1 MGHPALQPYISYA
14 EYLASEETSA
24 TKHEWLDGAIFDMA
38 GGTIEHAALA
48 ASVIGLLSAELAGKR
63 CRIFSSDLRVR
74 VLETGLSTY
83 PDVSVVCGHIER
95 DQVSPSTA
103 ILNPTVI
110 VEVLSDATEAYDRGE
125 KFAHYRRIPSL
136 REYVLVSQH
145 EPHIEVFRKNT
156 AGKWELSEEGRAG
169 DTVPLASIEC
179 VLSVDEI
186 FADPLRAG

>member
-1 MGHPALQPYISYA
+1 MGEAASQPFVSYA
-14 EYLASEETSA
+14 DYQERERKSA
-24 TKHEWLDGAIFDMA
+24 TKLEWLDGVVYDMA
-38 GGTIEHAALA
+38 GGSPEHAGLA
-48 ASVIGLLSAELAGKR
+48 AATAIALGAQLRGKP
-63 CRIFSSDLRVR
+63 CRVFGSDLKIR
-74 VLETGLSTY
+74 VLATGLATY
-83 PDVSVVCGHIER
+83 PDLSIVCGRLET
-95 DQVSPSTA
+95 DPADENAAT
-103 ILNPTVI
+103 NPKVL
-110 VEVLSDATEAYDRGE
+110 VEVLSDSTEAYDRGE

>member
-48 ASVIGLLSAELAGKR
+48 ASVIGLLSAQLAGKR

-136 REYVLVSQH
+136 KEYALIGQNA
-145 EPHIEVFRKNT
+145 PMIEVFRKND
-156 AGKWELSEEGRAG
+156 AGFWVLVAEARKGESATLESIGCS
-169 DTVPLASIEC
+169 LA
-179 VLSVDEI
+179 VDHVY
-186 FADPLRAG
+186 ADPLV